1 MDKENLKRKKNDRNK
16 EKEKEENM
24 VVGGKQR
31 RDRNAHEQILN
42 QERIQKKK
50 IERWNDRMKKKR
62 KEREMKKGSKD
73 DEKPNRQ
80 KNRERE

>member
-1 MDKENLKRKKNDRNK
+1 MIETRKRKRKKIWG
-16 EKEKEENM
+16 
-24 VVGGKQR
+24 GGKQR
-31 RDRNAHEQILN
+31 RDRNAHKQILN